1 MDTTLILSKWIIFV
15 LSFLVCTITFING
28 HPNAFSYSE
37 SNWTPKT
44 SEDDVRSRSL
54 SHDDLTPSEDIEDFD
69 KEYDFDGV
77 DDDLEDD
84 YLEYKFLTNNKR
96 SPNSKIDKSFKNAA
110 GYYLIEGSGG
120 TVTGTKDLATCISS
134 GIFEVGRTAKG
145 PFLKNIASGNY
156 LAIDATG
163 GVYMSPTKN
172 KDTLIYTSPGSSL
185 SVYLYRIVT
194 LAGGK
199 KQRLYLDISPHSS
212 TVGQSST
219 SNTTK
224 FHVRTGKTTC

>member
-1 MDTTLILSKWIIFV
+1 MILLLQIIFV

-96 SPNSKIDKSFKNAA
+96 SPNSVSTSRNFNFREQRWLISVSLVSTMHA
-110 GYYLIEGSGG
+110 GRVVPFCLI
-120 TVTGTKDLATCISS
+120 VLK
-134 GIFEVGRTAKG
+134 
-145 PFLKNIASGNY
+145 FL
-156 LAIDATG
+156 
-163 GVYMSPTKN
+163 
-172 KDTLIYTSPGSSL
+172 
-185 SVYLYRIVT
+185 
-194 LAGGK
+194 
-199 KQRLYLDISPHSS
+199 SS
-212 TVGQSST
+212 TIPRHR
-219 SNTTK
+219 TK
-224 FHVRTGKTTC
+224 TARRLPILIV